1 MIGYRPPAHYAPS
14 FTCPYCG
21 VLTSHRWTD
30 LWSRTLQ
37 TSQCH
42 QCNEPTVWFR
52 GVMIVPLTGG
62 APLPHPDLPEDVKA
76 DYLEARSIAGLSP
89 RGAAALLRL
98 TIDKL
103 TTNLGAEG
111 RDINDRIRDLVRK
124 GLDPRIQQ
132 ALDVVR
138 VVGNESVHPGTID
151 LRDDPELAGALFMLV
166 NAIADEMITRR
177 KHIEAVYAKLPQDKR
192 DAIAKRDAK
201 AVAANGT
208 APTTS

>member
-1 MIGYRPPAHYAPS
+1 
-14 FTCPYCG
+14 
-21 VLTSHRWTD
+21 
-30 LWSRTLQ
+30 
-37 TSQCH
+37 
-42 QCNEPTVWFR
+42 
-52 GVMIVPLTGG
+52 MIVPLTGG

-151 LRDDPELAGALFMLV
+151 LRDDLELAGALFMLV
-166 NAIADEMITRR
+166 NEIVDQMITRPKR
-177 KHIEAVYAKLPQDKR
+177 IAEVYAKLPQDKR